1 MRKEVSGRQGVI
13 RDLPGKI
20 GLHFL
25 PGQSSQKLPMT
36 PFLLTPVEVSTE
48 LNDAHACEKKDAV
61 FQAARTRRSGS
72 LCEP

>member
-25 PGQSSQKLPMT
+25 PGQSSQELPMT
-36 PFLLTPVEVSTE
+36 PLLLTPVEVSTE
-48 LNDAHACEKKDAV
+48 LNDAHACEKEDAV
-61 FQAARTRRSGS
+61 FQAARTRCSGS